1 MLCFWCIIEATHIIV
16 ISLCQNAEVTREL
29 EQEEDIIA
37 AVRSSIDQDITSKAA
52 IVKLVA
58 DETGITHNKVR
69 QVLAKRTGKD
79 YALCYRWTVEV
90 GKHNNSTYSNV
101 DEA

>member
-58 DETGITHNKVR
+58 DETGITHNKIR
-69 QVLAKRTGKD
+69 QVLAKRKGKD
-79 YALCYRWTVEV
+79 YALGHRWTVEV
-90 GKHNNSTYSNV
+90 GKHNKSTYSIL
-101 DEA
+101 DQS